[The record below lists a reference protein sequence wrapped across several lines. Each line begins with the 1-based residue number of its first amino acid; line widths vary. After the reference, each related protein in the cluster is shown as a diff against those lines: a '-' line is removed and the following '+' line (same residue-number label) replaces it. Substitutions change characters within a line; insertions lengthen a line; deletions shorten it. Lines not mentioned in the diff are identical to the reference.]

1 MSSPRE
7 PRRRYESD
15 DTGSTYRLSRE
26 TPASH
31 EGIIPPPPVQYEYPK
46 KSQKSKPKSVG
57 TVIGYNALVFITS
70 VCIMTLE
77 LTASRLI
84 AKHVGSSLYTWT
96 SVIGVVLA
104 GITVGNWLGGWMADR
119 FNRNRTLAWMYL
131 LGSISCG
138 SVLWLDQVIGSIPR
152 PDAIA
157 WPQWVVIVVG
167 SIFFIPA
174 LTLGTISPLV
184 ASMAL
189 ERSSKTGTTVGNVY
203 AWGAL
208 GSIVGTFLTGF
219 YLIDVWGTR
228 SIVGMTA
235 VTLAILAIVM
245 GSALLVFR
253 TAVVVGWLQLLG
265 WTLIAATAS
274 ADAFG
279 AVGRV
284 AANCATVTHS
294 KLKATVI
301 RNKWVAASRNLGT
314 KFHEMGLFLKLR
326 DDELNEYRDESNY
339 SDIRI
344 SDSSVSGHPVKSLRL
359 DKLIHSYYD
368 PKDPVALHYAYERV
382 YAAVTKR
389 VARPSTVDVMTIPL
403 DGLIGA
409 EITPETL
416 QKDVTLDDSGRNLKI
431 SHPSSEVF
439 RQLLELAP
447 ESAYWQAIDELQRE
461 SSKPDWGGFTAVN
474 LAKMP
479 AGAVMPDGIAKHLR
493 HDESLGV
500 LIAYHPISMAM
511 RDELIANTASA
522 QWHKTILHARQNMV
536 KTSACFYGGG
546 GFIFPR
552 WFLNEF
558 PGSVR
563 IDVAELDP
571 AVYQAVCKELGF
583 THEEI
588 DRIQTSIGDARNFV
602 DDQLRENRKRVAS
615 GQPPIA
621 YDFIYADAF
630 NDFSIPWHLTTQ
642 EFLRK
647 TNELLSKSGV
657 FQANII
663 DIFPRT
669 EYPGTAVGLAEVE
682 YHGRLPRNMIV
693 DALKPE
699 KAVRAANYYAPLEI
713 IEVNPLTYRFR
724 VRRLPTPLEKNRL
737 KDVSWD
743 DEEIPETTDATTNE
757 EAPELLSTERRN
769 WILMIDELYSR
780 SNKRKHSFGAFP
792 SELRIPNGV
801 NNRWITAA
809 EPYEFVEI
817 LRVAENTFSLGF
829 RGIVSREDQTKL
841 CSLMPQNSFWNDAVN
856 EAAEKTRRRGPGRFL
871 GRYVAT
877 ATRVFPNVYL
887 FSTSQEEP
895 SDERDTFVMVCSRE
909 KLDLKSLDDTGDWR
923 GGPFASYETPE
934 GAQEPVVSGQMKIV
948 LQLAE
953 GEILTD
959 DFAPVDNLLAPVFDD
974 QD

>member
-1 MSSPRE
+1 MSSHRE
-7 PRRRYESD
+7 PKRRHESED
-15 DTGSTYRLSRE
+15 SDSTYRLSRE
-26 TPASH
+26 SPTSH

-46 KSQKSKPKSVG
+46 KAQKSKPKRFG
-57 TVIGYNALVFITS
+57 TLIGYNALVFITS
-70 VCIMTLE
+70 VCVMTLE

-119 FNRNRTLAWMYL
+119 FNRNRSLAWMYL

-138 SVLWLDQVIGSIPR
+138 SVLWLDQVIGSISR
-152 PDAIA
+152 PDSIS
-157 WPQWVVIVVG
+157 WPQWVVVVVG

-174 LTLGTISPLV
+174 LTLGTVSPLV

-228 SIVGMTA
+228 SIIGLTA
-235 VTLAILAIVM
+235 VVLAMLAIIMA
-245 GSALLVFR
+245 SSHLVFR
-253 TAVVVGWLQLLG
+253 AAVVVGWLQLLG

-274 ADAFG
+274 ADAYG

-294 KLKATVI
+294 KVKAAAV
-301 RNKWVAASRNLGT
+301 RNEWVSAGRALGT
-314 KFHEMGLFLKLR
+314 KFHELGLFLRLR
-326 DDELNEYRDESNY
+326 DDQLNEYRDESNY

-344 SDSSVSGHPVKSLRL
+344 TDAYVDGHAVKSLRL

-368 PKDPVALHYAYERV
+368 PKDPTALHYAYERV

-389 VARPSTVDVMTIPL
+389 VARPNVTEPITISL
-403 DGLIGA
+403 EGLVGTELTA
-409 EITPETL
+409 DQLP
-416 QKDVTLDDSGRNLKI
+416 KGVTIDEATKSLKVE
-431 SHPSSEVF
+431 HPVSEVF
-439 RQLLELAP
+439 QQLLELAP
-447 ESAYWQAIDELQRE
+447 EYAYWHAIDELQRE
-461 SSKPDWGGFTAVN
+461 SSKPDWGGFSAVN
-474 LAKMP
+474 LAKIP
-479 AGAVMPDGIAKHLR
+479 AGASMPDEIAKHLR

-500 LIAYHPISMAM
+500 LIAYHPISPAM
-511 RDELIANTASA
+511 RDELIANSASA
-522 QWHKTILHARQNMV
+522 KWHTAVLHARQNTL

-558 PGSVR
+558 PGSVQ

-571 AVYQAVCKELGF
+571 AVYQAVRKELGF
-583 THEEI
+583 TQEEN

-602 DDQLRENRKRVAS
+602 DDRLRENRKRVAS
-615 GQPPIA
+615 GQLPVT

-630 NDFSIPWHLTTQ
+630 NDFSIPWHLTTL
-642 EFLRK
+642 EFLQK
-647 TNELLSKSGV
+647 TDTLLSPTGV

-663 DIFPRT
+663 DIFPRA
-669 EYPGTAVGLAEVE
+669 EYPGVEVGLAEVE
-682 YHGRLPRNMIV
+682 YRGRLPRNMIV

-713 IEVNPLTYRFR
+713 IEIHPFLYRFR
-724 VRRLPTPLEKNRL
+724 VRRLPTPFERNRL
-737 KDVSWD
+737 KDVNW
-743 DEEIPETTDATTNE
+743 DEEEFPKSTDDPTNDDG
-757 EAPELLSTERRN
+757 PELFSNERRN
-769 WILMIDELYSR
+769 WIQMIDELVAL
-780 SNKRKHSFGAFP
+780 SNRPKRSFGTFP
-792 SELRIPNGV
+792 SEFQIPNGV
-801 NNRWITAA
+801 NNRWIAA
-809 EPYEFVEI
+809 AAPYEYVEI
-817 LRVAENTFSLGF
+817 LRVADNMFSLGF
-829 RGIVSREDQTKL
+829 RGVVSGEEQKKL
-841 CSLMPQNSFWNDAVN
+841 CSLLPHNAFWNDAVN
-856 EAAEKTRRRGPGRFL
+856 AAAEKSRRKGPGRFL

-887 FSTSQEEP
+887 FSTSHEEP

-923 GGPFASYETPE
+923 GGPFASFEKPD
-934 GAQEPVVSGQMKIV
+934 GVDDPVLGGQMKVI
-948 LQLAE
+948 LGLAE
-953 GEILTD
+953 GMILSD

-974 QD
+974 QE